1 MQISVVV
8 PAFNAGAT
16 LDKTLQSVLR
26 QTHADLE
33 VLVIDD
39 GSTDDT
45 RAIAERH
52 QKSDPRVRVL
62 SQKNAGVAAARNL
75 GWQNASADLI
85 AFIDADDLWRSR
97 NLELQLECL
106 RRAGPRTGL
115 IYSNYL
121 VIDREDRV
129 ALPGRIHRFEGSVLE
144 AILRSNFV
152 GNGSSILV
160 RRDVLKRCSGFD
172 STLREKNAQGCE
184 DYLFYCRAA
193 ACCEFGVVPQ
203 SLVGYRIVQ
212 SNMSSDRN
220 RTLRSWMLVYEEM
233 LQRHPD
239 RRATLEN
246 GLSFFAFQQVQNAL
260 RQGQLSD
267 SMGIVMQLV
276 RARRYGHAAFV
287 ALRGAAE
294 VGYHAL
300 FRLPHKLLAWI
311 VSTAKATERR
321 RVVLFTDETN
331 EVVSEAEPSLRTL

>member
-8 PAFNAGAT
+8 PAYNAGAT
-16 LDKTLQSVLR
+16 LDQTLQSVRR

-33 VLVIDD
+33 VLVVDD

-52 QKSDPRVRVL
+52 QASDPRVRIL
-62 SQKNAGVAAARNL
+62 SQTNAGVAAARNA
-75 GWQNASADLI
+75 GWKNANSDLI

-115 IYSNYL
+115 VYSNYL
-121 VIDREDRV
+121 IIDSEGMV
-129 ALPGRIHRFEGSVLE
+129 TQPGRIHRFAGNVLQAMLE
-144 AILRSNFV
+144 SNFI

-160 RRDVLKRCSGFD
+160 RRDVLERCAGFD

-203 SLVGYRIVQ
+203 SLVGYRAVQ
-212 SNMSSDRN
+212 SNMSSDLN
-220 RTLRSWMLVYEEM
+220 RMLRSWMLVYDEM

-239 RRATLEN
+239 HRATLEH
-246 GLSFFAFQQVQNAL
+246 GLSFFAFQLVQNAL
-260 RQGQLSD
+260 RQRRFSAAA
-267 SMGIVMQLV
+267 GIVMQLA
-276 RARRYGHAAFV
+276 RARHHRQAALVALQGATAVASHAIFVMPRKSLRAIFSRGDKLERRPQAAF
-287 ALRGAAE
+287 AE
-294 VGYHAL
+294 
-300 FRLPHKLLAWI
+300 
-311 VSTAKATERR
+311 
-321 RVVLFTDETN
+321 
-331 EVVSEAEPSLRTL
+331 EASDVDT